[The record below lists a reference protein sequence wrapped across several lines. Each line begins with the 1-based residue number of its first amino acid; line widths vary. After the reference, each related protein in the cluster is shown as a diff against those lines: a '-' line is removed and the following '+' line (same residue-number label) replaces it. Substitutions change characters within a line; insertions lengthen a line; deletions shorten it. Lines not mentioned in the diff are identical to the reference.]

1 MNGAFSPFFIM
12 MREDLNKIIAPAVA
26 AVGYELLGTEFVSG
40 EGRGGTLRI
49 YIDSPNGITVD
60 DCGVVSKQVSAI
72 LDVEDPIGGKYTL
85 EVSSPGLFRPL
96 FTAEQAEQFI
106 GERIKVKLVHADG
119 AGRRNYAGML
129 TDVLDDTLHLEVDG
143 EVVELSWCDV
153 EKASLNPEL
162 F

>member
-1 MNGAFSPFFIM
+1 M

-26 AVGYELLGTEFVSG
+26 AVGFELLGTEFVSG

-49 YIDSPNGITVD
+49 YIDSANGVNID
-60 DCGVVSKQVSAI
+60 DCGVVSKQVSAV

-96 FTAEQAEQFI
+96 FTTEQAGRYV
-106 GERIKVKLVHADG
+106 GERIKVKLVHADVT
-119 AGRRNYAGML
+119 GRRNFVGML
-129 TDVLDDTLHLEVDG
+129 TEVLDDTLHLEVDG
-143 EVVELSWCDV
+143 EAVELPWCDV